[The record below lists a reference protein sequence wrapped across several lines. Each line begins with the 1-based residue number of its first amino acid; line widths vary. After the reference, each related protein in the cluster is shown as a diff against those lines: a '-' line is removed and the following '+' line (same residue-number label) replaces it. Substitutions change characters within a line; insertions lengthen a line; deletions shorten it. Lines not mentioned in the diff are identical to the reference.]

1 MKQSEAQQLLSLMAA
16 KTEIEQ
22 YAYGGLKRREAALYD
37 LADMLRQQAKVC
49 DESPNEY
56 TAASAI
62 KQDAA
67 RTVHM
72 MERAKECESKAR
84 EMTPALF
91 EARQRLERALQREMA
106 IKKLSAALAQKAR
119 KKAEDAEE
127 GQRELLRTVKAA
139 LKKKL

>member
-22 YAYGGLKRREAALYD
+22 YAYGDLKRREAALHD
-37 LADMLRQQAKVC
+37 LADMLRRQAKIC
-49 DESPNEY
+49 DKSVGEA

-62 KQDAA
+62 KQEAA
-67 RTVHM
+67 RTTHM
-72 MERAKECESKAR
+72 MERAKECEQKAR
-84 EMTPALF
+84 DMTPELYAG
-91 EARQRLERALQREMA
+91 RKRLEHALQRELA
-106 IKKLSAALAQKAR
+106 IKKLSAALAKKAR

-139 LKKKL
+139 LKNKS